1 MATSFIDEIR
11 FNGTNDDIL
20 WKSPC
25 HTVSN
30 RATVYSEENY
40 DVVIYKDG
48 TIIGSFS
55 DSKSKH
61 NVTDEGNGLLAKL
74 FTKAKEI
81 DNVEVYYINK
91 KLHYTNE
98 WGTPN
103 RINYRDPLTGLV
115 TTLGANGTYVFTVE
129 NSLKFITRVG
139 KNDTIGKQEVSDIL
153 FSELIS
159 TIRDKI
165 SSIIDSKG
173 FTIEDLMKIT
183 VAENEIASESK
194 IGLQETAI
202 DYGITIERFT
212 IDAIV
217 FEKEFIEKFKSM
229 SQDAGLEA
237 YMSKQAINVSRNN
250 AKSARIESGEEHYDD
265 SIKFCPNCGTK
276 NDKSAKF
283 CNGCGEKLE
292 NSKENCPNCN
302 EPIKKGAKF
311 CHSCGTKV

>member
-1 MATSFIDEIR
+1 MSNNFIDEIR
-11 FNGTNDDIL
+11 FNGTNEDIL
-20 WKSPC
+20 WKCP
-25 HTVSN
+25 HHIVSN
-30 RATVYSEENY
+30 RTIVYSEENY

-48 TIIGSFS
+48 TIIGSYS
-55 DSKSKH
+55 DSRSKY

-103 RINYRDPLTGLV
+103 RITYRDPLTGLI
-115 TTLGANGTYVFTVE
+115 TTLGSNGTYVFTVE

-139 KNDTIGKQEVSDIL
+139 KNDTVNKQAVSDIL

-159 TIRDKI
+159 TIRDRI

-183 VAENEIASESK
+183 LAENEIANESK
-194 IGLQETAI
+194 AGLQETAT

-217 FEKEFIEKFKSM
+217 FEKNFIDKFKTM
-229 SQDAGLEA
+229 SQEAGMEI
-237 YMSKQAINVSRNN
+237 YRSKQGIDVTRN
-250 AKSARIESGEEHYDD
+250 KVMSSKIESGEEHYNH
-265 SIKFCPNCGTK
+265 SEIFCPDCGAK
-276 NDKSAKF
+276 NDSGAKF
-283 CNGCGEKLE
+283 CNSCGNKFES
-292 NSKENCPNCN
+292 SKSNCSNCN